1 MPRSRIAAMLDE
13 GFTRGL
19 TLVSAS
25 AGFGKTTAIS
35 DWISKRAHKAA
46 WLSLD
51 AADSD
56 PVTLLAYLSAA
67 LRPIGAAGLPDPAAL
82 LGSPAGISAESA
94 LTGILDACEA
104 VAEPFLLVLDDWHAA
119 DSPEADRILSELVA
133 RLPEPMRLVLS
144 TREDPSLPL
153 ARLRAQGILAEIRT
167 SDLRFT
173 ADESAEFLRG
183 AIDDRF
189 GRDEAAA
196 VDGRVEG
203 WAAGLQLTAVALR
216 GKSGIGRSGG
226 REELIASLAGSGRFV
241 LDYLFEEVFAQQEPR
256 TRDFLLRTSILER
269 FSGPL
274 CEALFGSDGAEAGRG
289 RGQDA
294 IEALERANLFI
305 IPLDDERRWYRY
317 HHLFSE
323 LLRHRLERDAP
334 EAAGGTT
341 IAELHRRA
349 AAWLEAAALGV
360 EAFRHATAAG
370 DIDAALRL
378 LDGPLMPQHSREAA
392 NAAVDWLASLPDEEK
407 RRRPELWVR
416 YATSSLAAGR
426 IKGVEECLRSAEAVL
441 AGAEGDAAARDLEG
455 RISTA
460 RATLA
465 MTRYDAKGMIAYS
478 IAALDSLASE
488 DHAFRASAGW
498 ILGTAYQSLGR
509 REEAGRVFEEALAA
523 SRAARSVFSEI
534 LAVTSIG
541 ELRETGD
548 DLHGALAAYEEGIAL
563 GGEHPLPSACEAHLG
578 KARVL
583 YERNDLDAAEA
594 SARRALSLARTYEA
608 GIDRFVPC
616 EVFLARIELA
626 RGRAAAAAAALE
638 TIEGVARGRGF
649 ALRLPE
655 IAAAK
660 AQAAIARDNP
670 EAALRYAKES
680 GLARL
685 EARSLLACGRAGESL
700 AVVERWL
707 AAAKE
712 RGLSDEILKSGIVRA
727 LALGDAGKDEEALS
741 ALREALAMA
750 ESGGIVRSFA
760 DEGPSVARL
769 LEAMAAESPLS
780 DHASRVLAA
789 CRPGAAAPAE
799 SLSAREREVL
809 ALVALGLSNQEI
821 GERLFLALDSVKGH
835 NRRIFEKLGVQRR
848 TEAVARAREL
858 GLL

>member
-1 MPRSRIAAMLDE
+1 MLDE
-13 GFTRGL
+13 GLSRGL

-35 DWISKRAHKAA
+35 DWIARRKLRAA

-51 AADSD
+51 ASDSD
-56 PVTLLAYLSAA
+56 PLTLLAYLSAA

-82 LGSPAGISAESA
+82 LDSPAGLSAESV

-119 DSPEADRILSELVA
+119 DSPEADRILSGLVA
-133 RLPEPMRLVLS
+133 RLSEPMRLVLS

-153 ARLRAQGILAEIRT
+153 ARLRAQGSLAEIRT

-189 GRDEAAA
+189 GKDEAEA

-203 WAAGLQLTAVALR
+203 WAAGLQLTALALR
-216 GKSGIGRSGG
+216 GKSGIGRSGA

-256 TRDFLLRTSILER
+256 TRDFLLRTSILGR

-274 CEALFGSDGAEAGRG
+274 CDALFGSDGAGLG

-323 LLRHRLERDAP
+323 LLRQRLERDAP
-334 EAAGGTT
+334 EATGGTP
-341 IAELHRRA
+341 IVELHRRA

-360 EAFRHATAAG
+360 EAFRHAAAAG

-378 LDGPLMPQHSREAA
+378 LDGPLMPQHSREAT
-392 NAAVDWLASLPDEEK
+392 NASVDWLASLPKEEMD
-407 RRRPELWVR
+407 RRPELWVR
-416 YATSSLAAGR
+416 YATTSLAAGR
-426 IKGVEECLRSAEAVL
+426 IKGVEECLRSAEAAL
-441 AGAEGDAAARDLEG
+441 AGAEADALARNLGG

-478 IAALDSLASE
+478 LAALDSLVPE

-498 ILGTAYQSLGR
+498 ILGTAYQSIGR
-509 REEAGRVFEEALAA
+509 REEAGTVFEEALAA

-534 LAVTSIG
+534 LAITSIG
-541 ELRETGD
+541 EIRETGD
-548 DLHGALAAYEEGIAL
+548 DLHGALGAYEVGIAL

-583 YERNDLDAAEA
+583 YEWNDLDAAEA
-594 SARRALSLARTYEA
+594 SARRALALARTYEA

-626 RGRAAAAAAALE
+626 RGRAAGAAAALE
-638 TIEGVARGRGF
+638 AVEAAARSRGF

-660 AQAAIARDNP
+660 AQTAIARGNS

-685 EARSLLACGRAGESL
+685 EARALLACGRAGDSL

-707 AAAKE
+707 ATAKE
-712 RGLSDEILKSGIVRA
+712 RGLSDEILRSEIVRA
-727 LALGDAGKDEEALS
+727 LALGDAGKDDEARSSLGEALV
-741 ALREALAMA
+741 MA

-789 CRPGAAAPAE
+789 CRPGAAAVPAE
-799 SLSAREREVL
+799 PLSPREREVL
-809 ALVALGLSNQEI
+809 ALIARGLSNQEI